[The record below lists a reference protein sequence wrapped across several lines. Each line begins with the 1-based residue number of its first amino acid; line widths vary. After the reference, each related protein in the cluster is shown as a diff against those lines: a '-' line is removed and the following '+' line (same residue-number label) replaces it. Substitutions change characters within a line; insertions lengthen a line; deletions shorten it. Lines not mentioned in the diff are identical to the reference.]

1 MGPIILPL
9 DALPLKRKHEAG
21 EHEHRDNEH
30 DKDQAELLHH
40 RIKIISKQSFGQRTP
55 ELTCPTLDADT
66 DLVSL
71 VDGVAETLK
80 ADKVTDHFKYP

>member
-1 MGPIILPL
+1 MGPNVSVILPL

-21 EHEHRDNEH
+21 EHEHCDNKH

-40 RIKIISKQSFGQRTP
+40 PIKIISKPSFGQRSP
-55 ELTCPTLDADT
+55 ELTLDADT

-71 VDGVAETLK
+71 VDGVAKTLK